1 MCLVILYV
9 DDLLITGSFEAK
21 IEQLLNELKST
32 FEMTNLGLLHYF
44 LDMESHFSG
53 SIGIFDNLKPM
64 ARLIAASILSS
75 GSANQA
81 FL

>member
-9 DDLLITGSFEAK
+9 DDLLNTGSFEAK

-53 SIGIFDNLKPM
+53 SIGIFDNFLKPM
-64 ARLIAASILSS
+64 T
-75 GSANQA
+75 
-81 FL
+81 